1 MAQKKETNKKDVKVQ
16 DLAPKKDAKGGG
28 RFDQNAANLSGAN
41 VSGSNLNGNR
51 SQNASSSNT
60 SRSAE

>member
-28 RFDQNAANLSGAN
+28 KFNLNAGANANAGGANLDASR
-41 VSGSNLNGNR
+41 NL
-51 SQNASSSNT
+51 NASSANAN
-60 SRSAE
+60 RSLD